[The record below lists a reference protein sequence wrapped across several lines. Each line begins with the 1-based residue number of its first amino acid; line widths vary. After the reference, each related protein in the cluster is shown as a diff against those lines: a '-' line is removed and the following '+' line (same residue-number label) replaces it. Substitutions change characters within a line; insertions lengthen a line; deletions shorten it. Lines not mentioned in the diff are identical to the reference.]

1 MSSSRCYESA
11 TNKIKSTSPG
21 DSSNVNHFIG
31 DIAASLITVKK
42 NPQYLPKYCNT
53 VTDHCDTIYVGTRVR
68 FWDNPSD
75 KSCGREG
82 FVHWVCNKGIFMS
95 FPNDNKC
102 EFVQLSANDR
112 WVVKQQEV
120 LHGALRILVKPHTDD
135 ILLDEQH
142 LTSKEIIMR
151 SSKKFLNDV
160 YFRFPTGTDRDS
172 YDCLFFKKQCNCAVK
187 KRPKRFTCADSNP
200 NNPGRGYYACN
211 NLLKTT
217 DKSSYQSIDKCDF
230 FVWESEF
237 DHGYHENCE
246 CGMLCKKIEAPKDS
260 GDYFLVCFDK
270 GVGGCSMFLKVQY

>member
-135 ILLDEQH
+135 ILLDEQN

-187 KRPKRFTCADSNP
+187 NDQKGLPVQTVIQTILVVD
-200 NNPGRGYYACN
+200 
-211 NLLKTT
+211 
-217 DKSSYQSIDKCDF
+217 I
-230 FVWESEF
+230 
-237 DHGYHENCE
+237 
-246 CGMLCKKIEAPKDS
+246 MLAII
-260 GDYFLVCFDK
+260 
-270 GVGGCSMFLKVQY
+270 FLKQQIRVRINQLINVIFLFGKVNLIMVTMKIVSVECFVKKLKLRKILGTTF